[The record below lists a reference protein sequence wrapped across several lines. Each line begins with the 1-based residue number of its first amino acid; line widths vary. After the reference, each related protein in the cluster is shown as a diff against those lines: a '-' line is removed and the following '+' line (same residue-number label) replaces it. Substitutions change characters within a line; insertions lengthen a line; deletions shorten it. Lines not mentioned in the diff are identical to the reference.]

1 MNTEEYIIDLL
12 DDIQK
17 IATLLESQGVDT
29 SSIYTMKSS
38 LESNKPHIKY
48 KLKPMK
54 FYFENNLRYPKVK
67 SHKKVQNLELI
78 FDMEAYIDFD
88 MLISDKDPIILNPQN
103 DKNFSFNIK
112 IFGNEETDLETKL
125 VYTLHFDKHDGS
137 VSPMP
142 HPIYH
147 FQLGGRELKDNIT
160 DYGQALF
167 LDSPRIMHHPMEFIL
182 GIDFV
187 LSNFFPNIWNNIKR
201 EIDYIDVVKKYQ
213 IQFIKPYFKSIVN
226 HFEDSSTIWNPQN
239 IYPQLIG
246 R

>member
-1 MNTEEYIIDLL
+1 MNKAEYIVELL
-12 DDIQK
+12 EDIQK
-17 IATLLESQGVDT
+17 IATLLETKGIDT
-29 SSIYTMKSS
+29 SSIYTMI
-38 LESNKPHIKY
+38 SNLRSNHPHVNY

-54 FYFENNLRYPKVK
+54 FDFENSLKYPKVK

-78 FDMEAYIDFD
+78 FDMKICMDFKSFTD
-88 MLISDKDPIILNPQN
+88 LQDPFSD
-103 DKNFSFNIK
+103 FAFNIK
-112 IFGNEETDLETKL
+112 IFGNEESDLETKL

-137 VSPMP
+137 SSPMP
-142 HPIYH
+142 HPCYH

-187 LSNFFPNIWNNIKR
+187 LSNFFPEIWHDIKR
-201 EIDYIDVVKKYQ
+201 SPDYFDTIKKYQ
-213 IQFIKPYFKSIVN
+213 KQFIQPYFQSIAN
-226 HFEDSSTIWNPQN
+226 SFNSKLPQN
-239 IYPQLIG
+239 WNAQEIYPQLIE

>member
-1 MNTEEYIIDLL
+1 MNESEYKIKLL

-17 IATLLESQGVDT
+17 IATFLESKGIDT

-38 LESNKPHIKY
+38 LSSNNSQVNY

-78 FDMEAYIDFD
+78 FDMKICMDFQSFTNLGD
-88 MLISDKDPIILNPQN
+88 PFSD
-103 DKNFSFNIK
+103 FAFNIN

-125 VYTLHFDKHDGS
+125 VYSLHFDKHDGS
-137 VSPMP
+137 SSPMP
-142 HPIYH
+142 HPSYH

-187 LSNFFPNIWNNIKR
+187 LSNFFPEIWQDIIKR
-201 EIDYIDVVKKYQ
+201 NPDYQDIIKKYQ
-213 IQFIKPYFKSIVN
+213 KYFVQPYYQAIANSF
-226 HFEDSSTIWNPQN
+226 DRTLPQN
-239 IYPQLIG
+239 WDAQDIYPQLVK

>member
-1 MNTEEYIIDLL
+1 MNREEYISELL
-12 DDIQK
+12 DDMQK
-17 IATLLESQGVDT
+17 IASLLESKGIDT
-29 SSIYTMKSS
+29 SSIYRMQ
-38 LESNKPHIKY
+38 SNLRSNHPNVNY

-54 FYFENNLRYPKVK
+54 FYFEKNLRYPKVK

-78 FDMEAYIDFD
+78 FDINLFMNFQSFND
-88 MLISDKDPIILNPQN
+88 SKDPFS
-103 DKNFSFNIK
+103 NFAFNIK
-112 IFGNEETDLETKL
+112 IFGNEEHDLETKL

-137 VSPMP
+137 SSPMP
-142 HPIYH
+142 HPSYH

-187 LSNFFPNIWNNIKR
+187 LSNFFPEIWNDIKKQP
-201 EIDYIDVVKKYQ
+201 DYFDTVKKYQ
-213 IQFIKPYFKSIVN
+213 QQFIQPYFQAIANSFN
-226 HFEDSSTIWNPQN
+226 SDLTPNWNPKD
-239 IYPQLIG
+239 IYPQLI

>member
-1 MNTEEYIIDLL
+1 MNMKEYIIELL

-17 IATLLESQGVDT
+17 IATLLESKGIDT

-38 LESNKPHIKY
+38 LSSNYPLQVNY

-54 FYFENNLRYPKVK
+54 FYFGDNLKYPKVK

-78 FDMEAYIDFD
+78 FDMNICIDYQSFED
-88 MLISDKDPIILNPQN
+88 LKDP
-103 DKNFSFNIK
+103 FSDFAFNIK

-137 VSPMP
+137 SSPMP
-142 HPIYH
+142 HPSYH

-187 LSNFFPNIWNNIKR
+187 LSNFFPEIWNDIKR
-201 EIDYIDVVKKYQ
+201 SPDYSDTLKKYQ
-213 IQFIKPYFKSIVN
+213 KQFIQPYFQSIVN
-226 HFEDSSTIWNPQN
+226 HFNDSTNIWNAKE